1 MINFKRILTTVLLC
15 IFIFTF
21 YISEAKSNN
30 LNNSE
35 IKSNKISTFIPD
47 NNELLFY
54 SNYKNNQINK
64 FIKQKF
70 SNKDIKK
77 INMIKNGLISYFGF
91 DIKDNL
97 NDLFDG
103 EFVLS
108 TFKKTNKKRE
118 VLIIF
123 KTKNEIDLNKILNIE
138 DNNYNENQ
146 LIEISRPKTKTL
158 NLITHIFQTNDN
170 FIICA
175 SNKDLIDESLRAINN
190 NKLTKTRE
198 QKFKYY
204 QTILN
209 NKKLF
214 LFTNKQFYDW
224 VNIRPFNFKNINYL
238 TQFYLKNNKLV
249 LNSFSLNNND
259 KFLNNNNLNIQEKD
273 GIILFANDIN
283 IYKDFLN
290 SAVKNQFYKELFKD
304 ISQIIKEKI
313 FIKINSNNWVIG
325 FKRPINNFSIDQL
338 TSLNDF
344 HQDKFKNNNYTYTI
358 YSKNNLKFL
367 DQKIIYNSE
376 RPIFVYESNNFTFLS
391 NDLSE
396 LLNASDPLILD
407 NILQAKTSEFILDD
421 NLIIR
426 DFNNRIYDDFL
437 NIFDS
442 LNYFTA
448 DGLSLSLDTLE
459 SKTIQKIPETIPSIQ
474 LKTYIKFS

>member
-1 MINFKRILTTVLLC
+1 MINFKKILTTVLLC

-70 SNKDIKK
+70 SNNEIKK
-77 INMIKNGLISYFGF
+77 INMMKNGLISFFGF
-91 DIKDNL
+91 DMKDNL

-108 TFKKTNKKRE
+108 TFKKINKKRE
-118 VLIIF
+118 VLIIL
-123 KTKNEIDLNKILNIE
+123 KTKNEIDLNKILNIK
-138 DNNYNENQ
+138 DNNYNVNE
-146 LIEISRPKTKTL
+146 LIEISRPKTL
-158 NLITHIFQTNDN
+158 NLITHIIQTNDN

-198 QKFKYY
+198 EKFKYY

-214 LFTNKQFYDW
+214 LFTNKQFYDL

-238 TQFYLKNNKLV
+238 TQFYLENNKLV

-259 KFLNNNNLNIQEKD
+259 EFLNNNNLNIQEKD

-313 FIKINSNNWVIG
+313 FIKIKSNNWVIG

-358 YSKNNLKFL
+358 FSKNNLKFL
-367 DQKIIYNSE
+367 DQKIIYKSE

>member
-108 TFKKTNKKRE
+108 TFKKINKKRE
-118 VLIIF
+118 VLIIL
-123 KTKNEIDLNKILNIE
+123 KTKNEIDLNKILNIK
-138 DNNYNENQ
+138 DNNYNVNE
-146 LIEISRPKTKTL
+146 LIEISRPKTL
-158 NLITHIFQTNDN
+158 NLITHIIQTNDN

-214 LFTNKQFYDW
+214 LFTNKQFYDY

-273 GIILFANDIN
+273 GIILFSNDIN

-313 FIKINSNNWVIG
+313 FIKIKSNNWVIG

>member
-1 MINFKRILTTVLLC
+1 MINFKKILTTVLLC

-70 SNKDIKK
+70 SNKEIKK
-77 INMIKNGLISYFGF
+77 INMIKNGLISFFGF

-108 TFKKTNKKRE
+108 TFKKINKKRE
-118 VLIIF
+118 VLIIL
-123 KTKNEIDLNKILNIE
+123 KTKNEIDLNKILNIK
-138 DNNYNENQ
+138 DNNYNVNE
-146 LIEISRPKTKTL
+146 LIEISRPKTL
-158 NLITHIFQTNDN
+158 NLITHIIQTNDN

-238 TQFYLKNNKLV
+238 TQFYLENNKLV

-259 KFLNNNNLNIQEKD
+259 NFLNNNNLNMQEKD

-313 FIKINSNNWVIG
+313 FIKIKSNNWVIG

-358 YSKNNLKFL
+358 FSKNNLKFL
-367 DQKIIYNSE
+367 DQKIIYKSE

>member
-108 TFKKTNKKRE
+108 TFKKINKKRE
-118 VLIIF
+118 VLIIL
-123 KTKNEIDLNKILNIE
+123 KTKNEIDLNKILNIK
-138 DNNYNENQ
+138 DNNYNVNE
-146 LIEISRPKTKTL
+146 LIEISRTKTL
-158 NLITHIFQTNDN
+158 NLITHIIQTNDN

-313 FIKINSNNWVIG
+313 FIKIKSNNWVIG

>member
-1 MINFKRILTTVLLC
+1 MINFKKILTTVLLC

-108 TFKKTNKKRE
+108 TFKKINKKRE
-118 VLIIF
+118 VLIIL
-123 KTKNEIDLNKILNIE
+123 KTKNEIDLNKILNIK
-138 DNNYNENQ
+138 DNNYNVNE
-146 LIEISRPKTKTL
+146 LIEISRPKTL
-158 NLITHIFQTNDN
+158 NLITHIIQTNDN

-214 LFTNKQFYDW
+214 LFTNKQFYDF

-313 FIKINSNNWVIG
+313 FIKIKSNNWVIG

-358 YSKNNLKFL
+358 FSKNNLKFL
-367 DQKIIYNSE
+367 DQKIIYKSE

>member
-1 MINFKRILTTVLLC
+1 MINFKRILTTVILC

-35 IKSNKISTFIPD
+35 IKTNKISKFIPD

-64 FIKQKF
+64 FIKEKL
-70 SNKDIKK
+70 SNNEIKK
-77 INMIKNGLISYFGF
+77 IKMIKDGLISFLGF
-91 DIKDNL
+91 DIKGNL

-118 VLIIF
+118 ILIIF
-123 KTKNEIDLNKILNIE
+123 KSKSENDLNKILNIE
-138 DNNYNENQ
+138 DIDYKKNQ
-146 LIEISRPKTKTL
+146 LIEISRPKTL
-158 NLITHIFQTNDN
+158 NLITHIIQTNDK

-175 SNKDLIDESLRAINN
+175 SNKDLIDESLKAINN
-190 NKLTKTRE
+190 NKLAKIRE
-198 QKFKYY
+198 EKFKYY

-214 LFTNKQFYDW
+214 LFTNKQFYDL
-224 VNIRPFNFKNINYL
+224 VNIRPFDFKNINYL
-238 TQFYLKNNKLV
+238 TQFNLEKNKLV

-259 KFLNNNNLNIQEKD
+259 KFFNKNNLNTQEKD
-273 GIILFANDIN
+273 DIVVFADDIN
-283 IYKDFLN
+283 IYEDFLN
-290 SAVKNQFYKELFKD
+290 SSFKTQFYKELFKD

-313 FIKINSNNWVIG
+313 FIKINTNNWVIG

-344 HQDKFKNNNYTYTI
+344 HPDKFKNNNYTYTI
-358 YSKNNLKFL
+358 FSKNNLKFL
-367 DQKIIYNSE
+367 DQKIIYKSE
-376 RPIFVYESNNFTFLS
+376 RPIFVYESNNLTFLS

-396 LLNASDPLILD
+396 LLNTLDPLILD
-407 NILQAKTSEFILDD
+407 NILQAETSDLIFDD
-421 NLIIR
+421 KLIIR
-426 DFNNRIYDDFL
+426 DFNNSRYDDFL

-459 SKTIQKIPETIPSIQ
+459 SKTTQKIPETTPSIQ
-474 LKTYIKFS
+474 LKTYINFS

>member
-108 TFKKTNKKRE
+108 TFKKINKKRE
-118 VLIIF
+118 VLIIL
-123 KTKNEIDLNKILNIE
+123 KTKNEIDLNKILNIK
-138 DNNYNENQ
+138 DNNYNVNE
-146 LIEISRPKTKTL
+146 LIEISRPKTL
-158 NLITHIFQTNDN
+158 NLITHIIQTNDN

-313 FIKINSNNWVIG
+313 FIKIKSNNWVIG

-396 LLNASDPLILD
+396 LLNTSDPLILD

>member
-1 MINFKRILTTVLLC
+1 MIIFKKILTTVLLC

-35 IKSNKISTFIPD
+35 IKINKISKFIPD

-54 SNYKNNQINK
+54 SDYKYNQINK

-70 SNKDIKK
+70 SNNEIKK
-77 INMIKNGLISYFGF
+77 INMMKNGLISFFGF
-91 DIKDNL
+91 DIKGNF

-108 TFKKTNKKRE
+108 TFKKINKKRE
-118 VLIIF
+118 LLIIF

-138 DNNYNENQ
+138 DNNYNVNQ
-146 LIEISRPKTKTL
+146 LIEISRPNTL
-158 NLITHIFQTNDN
+158 NLITHIIQTNDN
-170 FIICA
+170 YIICA
-175 SNKDLIDESLRAINN
+175 TNKDLIDESLRAINN
-190 NKLTKTRE
+190 NKVTKIRE
-198 QKFKYY
+198 EKFKHY

-214 LFTNKQFYDW
+214 LFTNKQFYDL
-224 VNIRPFNFKNINYL
+224 VNIRSFSLENINYL
-238 TQFYLKNNKLV
+238 TQFDFENNKLV
-249 LNSFSLNNND
+249 LNSSSLNNND
-259 KFLNNNNLNIQEKD
+259 KFLNKSNFNTLDKD
-273 GIILFANDIN
+273 DIILFSNDIN

-290 SAVKNQFYKELFKD
+290 ISVGNQFYKELFKD

-313 FIKINSNNWVIG
+313 FIKIKTNNWVIG

-344 HQDKFKNNNYTYTI
+344 HQDKFKNSNYTYTI
-358 YSKNNLKFL
+358 FSKNNLKFL
-367 DQKIIYNSE
+367 DQEIIYKSE
-376 RPIFVYESNNFTFLS
+376 QPIFVYESNNFTFLS

-396 LLNASDPLILD
+396 LLNTLDPLILD
-407 NILQAKTSEFILDD
+407 NIIKEETSNLILDD
-421 NLIIR
+421 KLFIR
-426 DFNNRIYDDFL
+426 NFNNRRYDDFL

-442 LNYFTA
+442 LNYFTP
-448 DGLSLSLDTLE
+448 DGLSLSVDTLE
-459 SKTIQKIPETIPSIQ
+459 SKTIQKIPEIIPNIQ
-474 LKTYIKFS
+474 LKTYINLS

>member
-1 MINFKRILTTVLLC
+1 MINFKKILTTVLLC

-70 SNKDIKK
+70 SNKEIKK
-77 INMIKNGLISYFGF
+77 INMIKNGLISFFGF

-108 TFKKTNKKRE
+108 TFKKINKKRE
-118 VLIIF
+118 VLIIL
-123 KTKNEIDLNKILNIE
+123 KTKNEIDLNKILNIK
-138 DNNYNENQ
+138 DNNYNVNE
-146 LIEISRPKTKTL
+146 LIEISRPKTL
-158 NLITHIFQTNDN
+158 NLITHIIQTNDN

-190 NKLTKTRE
+190 NKLTKIRE
-198 QKFKYY
+198 EKFKYY

-238 TQFYLKNNKLV
+238 TQFYLENNKLV

-313 FIKINSNNWVIG
+313 FIKIKTNNWVIG

-396 LLNASDPLILD
+396 LLNTSDPLILD

>member
-97 NDLFDG
+97 NNLFDG

-108 TFKKTNKKRE
+108 TFKKINKKRE
-118 VLIIF
+118 VLIIL
-123 KTKNEIDLNKILNIE
+123 KTKNEIDLNKILNIK
-138 DNNYNENQ
+138 DNNYNVNE
-146 LIEISRPKTKTL
+146 LIEISRPKTL
-158 NLITHIFQTNDN
+158 NLITHIIQTNDN

-190 NKLTKTRE
+190 NKVTKIRE
-198 QKFKYY
+198 KKFKYY

-238 TQFYLKNNKLV
+238 TQFYLENNKLV

-313 FIKINSNNWVIG
+313 FIKIKSNNWVIG

>member
-1 MINFKRILTTVLLC
+1 MILFKKILTTVLLC

-35 IKSNKISTFIPD
+35 IKINKISKFIPD

-54 SNYKNNQINK
+54 SDYKYNQINK

-70 SNKDIKK
+70 SNNEIKK
-77 INMIKNGLISYFGF
+77 INMMKNGLISFFGF

-108 TFKKTNKKRE
+108 TFKKINKKRE
-118 VLIIF
+118 VLIIL
-123 KTKNEIDLNKILNIE
+123 KTKNEIDLNKILNIK
-138 DNNYNENQ
+138 DNNYNVNE
-146 LIEISRPKTKTL
+146 LIEISRTKTL
-158 NLITHIFQTNDN
+158 NLITHIIQTNDN

-214 LFTNKQFYDW
+214 LFTNKQFYDL
-224 VNIRPFNFKNINYL
+224 VNIRLFNLENINYL
-238 TQFYLKNNKLV
+238 TQFDFENNKLV
-249 LNSFSLNNND
+249 LNSSSLNNND
-259 KFLNNNNLNIQEKD
+259 KFLNKSNFNTLDKD
-273 GIILFANDIN
+273 DIILFSNDIN

-290 SAVKNQFYKELFKD
+290 ISVGNQFYKELFKD

-313 FIKINSNNWVIG
+313 FIKIKSNNWVIG

-367 DQKIIYNSE
+367 DKKIIYNSE

>member
-70 SNKDIKK
+70 SNKEIKK

-108 TFKKTNKKRE
+108 TFKKINKKRE
-118 VLIIF
+118 VLIIL
-123 KTKNEIDLNKILNIE
+123 KTKNEIDLNKILNIK
-138 DNNYNENQ
+138 DNNYNVNE
-146 LIEISRPKTKTL
+146 LIEISRPKTL
-158 NLITHIFQTNDN
+158 NLITHIIQTNDN

-214 LFTNKQFYDW
+214 LFTNKQFYDF

-313 FIKINSNNWVIG
+313 FIKIKSNNWVIG

>member
-108 TFKKTNKKRE
+108 TFKKINKKRE

-146 LIEISRPKTKTL
+146 LIEISRPNTL
-158 NLITHIFQTNDN
+158 NLITHIIQTNDN
-170 FIICA
+170 YIICA
-175 SNKDLIDESLRAINN
+175 TNKDLIDESLRAINN
-190 NKLTKTRE
+190 KKVTKIRE
-198 QKFKYY
+198 EKFKHY

-214 LFTNKQFYDW
+214 LFTNKQFYDL
-224 VNIRPFNFKNINYL
+224 VNIRSFNLENINYL
-238 TQFYLKNNKLV
+238 TQFDFENNKLV
-249 LNSFSLNNND
+249 LNSSSLNNND
-259 KFLNNNNLNIQEKD
+259 KFLKTNNLNTQEKD
-273 GIILFANDIN
+273 DIMLFANDIN

-313 FIKINSNNWVIG
+313 FIKIKSNNWVIG

-459 SKTIQKIPETIPSIQ
+459 SKTIQKIPETIPNIQ
-474 LKTYIKFS
+474 LKTYINLS

>member
-70 SNKDIKK
+70 SNKEIKK

-108 TFKKTNKKRE
+108 TFKKINKKRE
-118 VLIIF
+118 VLIIL
-123 KTKNEIDLNKILNIE
+123 KTKNEIDLNKILNIK
-138 DNNYNENQ
+138 DNNYNVNE
-146 LIEISRPKTKTL
+146 LIEISRPKTL
-158 NLITHIFQTNDN
+158 NLITHIIQTNDN

-313 FIKINSNNWVIG
+313 FIKIKSNNWVIG

>member
-108 TFKKTNKKRE
+108 TYKKINKKRE
-118 VLIIF
+118 VLIIL
-123 KTKNEIDLNKILNIE
+123 KTKNEIDLNKILNIK
-138 DNNYNENQ
+138 DNNYNVNE
-146 LIEISRPKTKTL
+146 LIEISRPKTL
-158 NLITHIFQTNDN
+158 NLITHIIQTNDN

-238 TQFYLKNNKLV
+238 TQFYLENNKLV

-273 GIILFANDIN
+273 GIILFANDIY

-313 FIKINSNNWVIG
+313 FIKIKSNNWVIG

>member
-108 TFKKTNKKRE
+108 TFKKINKKRE
-118 VLIIF
+118 VLIIL
-123 KTKNEIDLNKILNIE
+123 KTKNEIDLNKILNIK
-138 DNNYNENQ
+138 DNNYNVNE
-146 LIEISRPKTKTL
+146 LIEISRPKTL
-158 NLITHIFQTNDN
+158 NLITHIIQTNDN

-214 LFTNKQFYDW
+214 LFTNKQFYDF

-313 FIKINSNNWVIG
+313 FIKIKSNNWVIG

>member
-1 MINFKRILTTVLLC
+1 MINFKKILTTVLLC

-70 SNKDIKK
+70 SNKEIKK

-108 TFKKTNKKRE
+108 TFKKINKKRE
-118 VLIIF
+118 VLIIL
-123 KTKNEIDLNKILNIE
+123 KTKNEIDLNKILNIK
-138 DNNYNENQ
+138 DNNYNVNE
-146 LIEISRPKTKTL
+146 LIEISRPKTL
-158 NLITHIFQTNDN
+158 NLITHIIQTNDN

-214 LFTNKQFYDW
+214 LFTNKQFYDL

-238 TQFYLKNNKLV
+238 TQFYLENNKLV

-313 FIKINSNNWVIG
+313 FIKIKSNNWVIG

-358 YSKNNLKFL
+358 FSKNNLKFL
-367 DQKIIYNSE
+367 DQKIIYKSE

-396 LLNASDPLILD
+396 LLNTSDPLILD

>member
-108 TFKKTNKKRE
+108 TFKKINKKRE
-118 VLIIF
+118 VLIIL
-123 KTKNEIDLNKILNIE
+123 KTKNEIDLNKILNIK
-138 DNNYNENQ
+138 DNNYNVNE
-146 LIEISRPKTKTL
+146 LIEISRPKTL
-158 NLITHIFQTNDN
+158 NLITHIIQTNDN

-214 LFTNKQFYDW
+214 LFTNKQFYDL

-238 TQFYLKNNKLV
+238 TQFYLENNKLV

-313 FIKINSNNWVIG
+313 FIKIKSNNWVIG

>member
-1 MINFKRILTTVLLC
+1 MINFKKILTTVLLC

-70 SNKDIKK
+70 SNKEIKK

-108 TFKKTNKKRE
+108 TFKKINKKRE
-118 VLIIF
+118 VLIIL
-123 KTKNEIDLNKILNIE
+123 KTKNEIDLNKILNIK
-138 DNNYNENQ
+138 DNNYNVNE
-146 LIEISRPKTKTL
+146 LIEISRPKTL
-158 NLITHIFQTNDN
+158 NLITHIIQTNDN

-214 LFTNKQFYDW
+214 LFTNKQFYDL

-313 FIKINSNNWVIG
+313 FIKIKSNNWVIG

-358 YSKNNLKFL
+358 FSKNNLKFL
-367 DQKIIYNSE
+367 DQKIIYKSE

-396 LLNASDPLILD
+396 LLNTSDPLILD

>member
-70 SNKDIKK
+70 SNKEIKK
-77 INMIKNGLISYFGF
+77 INMIKNGLISFFGF

-108 TFKKTNKKRE
+108 TFKKINKKRE
-118 VLIIF
+118 VLIIL
-123 KTKNEIDLNKILNIE
+123 KTKNEIDLNKILNIK
-138 DNNYNENQ
+138 DNNYNVNE
-146 LIEISRPKTKTL
+146 LIEISRPKTL
-158 NLITHIFQTNDN
+158 NLITHIIQTNDN

-313 FIKINSNNWVIG
+313 FIKIKSNNWVIG

>member
-1 MINFKRILTTVLLC
+1 MINFKKILTTVLLC

-35 IKSNKISTFIPD
+35 IKTNKISKFIPD

-70 SNKDIKK
+70 SNNEIKK
-77 INMIKNGLISYFGF
+77 INMMKNGLISFFGF
-91 DIKDNL
+91 DIKGNL

-138 DNNYNENQ
+138 DNNYNVNQ
-146 LIEISRPKTKTL
+146 LIEISRPKTL
-158 NLITHIFQTNDN
+158 NLITHIIQTNDN

-190 NKLTKTRE
+190 NKVTKIRE
-198 QKFKYY
+198 EKFKYY

-214 LFTNKQFYDW
+214 LFTNKQFYDL

-238 TQFYLKNNKLV
+238 TQFYLENNKLV

-259 KFLNNNNLNIQEKD
+259 KFLNKNNLNIQEKD
-273 GIILFANDIN
+273 DIILFANDIN

-290 SAVKNQFYKELFKD
+290 SSVKNQFYKELFKD

-313 FIKINSNNWVIG
+313 FIKIKTNNWVIG

-358 YSKNNLKFL
+358 FSKNNLKFL
-367 DQKIIYNSE
+367 DQKIIYKSE

-396 LLNASDPLILD
+396 LLNTLDPLILD
-407 NILQAKTSEFILDD
+407 NILQAETSNLILDD
-421 NLIIR
+421 KLIIR

-459 SKTIQKIPETIPSIQ
+459 SKTTQKIPETIPSIQ
-474 LKTYIKFS
+474 LKTYINFS

>member
-108 TFKKTNKKRE
+108 TFKKINKKRE
-118 VLIIF
+118 VLIIL
-123 KTKNEIDLNKILNIE
+123 KTKNEIDLNKILNIK
-138 DNNYNENQ
+138 DNNYNVNE
-146 LIEISRPKTKTL
+146 LIEISRPKTL
-158 NLITHIFQTNDN
+158 NLITHIIQTNDN

-313 FIKINSNNWVIG
+313 FIKINTNSWVIG

>member
-108 TFKKTNKKRE
+108 TFKKINKKRE
-118 VLIIF
+118 VLIIL
-123 KTKNEIDLNKILNIE
+123 KTKNEIDLNKILNIK
-138 DNNYNENQ
+138 DNNYNVNE
-146 LIEISRPKTKTL
+146 LIEISRPKTL
-158 NLITHIFQTNDN
+158 NLITHIIQTNDN

-313 FIKINSNNWVIG
+313 FIKIKSNNWVIG

>member
-70 SNKDIKK
+70 SNKEIKK

-108 TFKKTNKKRE
+108 TFKKINKKRE
-118 VLIIF
+118 VLIIL
-123 KTKNEIDLNKILNIE
+123 KTKNEIDLNKILNIK
-138 DNNYNENQ
+138 DNNYNVNE
-146 LIEISRPKTKTL
+146 LIEISRTKTL
-158 NLITHIFQTNDN
+158 NLITHIIQTNDN

-214 LFTNKQFYDW
+214 LFTNKQFYDF
-224 VNIRPFNFKNINYL
+224 VNIRPFIFKNINYL
-238 TQFYLKNNKLV
+238 TQFYLENNKLV

-259 KFLNNNNLNIQEKD
+259 KSLNKNNLITQEKD

-313 FIKINSNNWVIG
+313 FIKIKSNNWVIG

>member
-1 MINFKRILTTVLLC
+1 MINFKKILTTVLLC

-70 SNKDIKK
+70 SNKEIKK
-77 INMIKNGLISYFGF
+77 INMMKNGLISFFGF
-91 DIKDNL
+91 DIKDNF

-108 TFKKTNKKRE
+108 TFKKINKKRE
-118 VLIIF
+118 VLIIL
-123 KTKNEIDLNKILNIE
+123 KTKNEIDLNKILNIK
-138 DNNYNENQ
+138 DNNYNVNE
-146 LIEISRPKTKTL
+146 LIEISRPKTL
-158 NLITHIFQTNDN
+158 NLITHIIQTNDN

-214 LFTNKQFYDW
+214 LFTNKQFYDL

-259 KFLNNNNLNIQEKD
+259 KFLNNNNLNTQEKD
-273 GIILFANDIN
+273 DIILFANDIN

-313 FIKINSNNWVIG
+313 FIKIKSNNWVIG

-367 DQKIIYNSE
+367 DQKIIYKSE

>member
-70 SNKDIKK
+70 SNNEIKK
-77 INMIKNGLISYFGF
+77 INMMTNGLISFFGF

-108 TFKKTNKKRE
+108 TFKKINKKRE
-118 VLIIF
+118 VLIIL
-123 KTKNEIDLNKILNIE
+123 KTKNEIDLNKILNIK
-138 DNNYNENQ
+138 DNNYNVNE
-146 LIEISRPKTKTL
+146 LIEISRPKTL
-158 NLITHIFQTNDN
+158 NLITHIIQTNDN

-204 QTILN
+204 QTIIN

-313 FIKINSNNWVIG
+313 FIKIKSNNWVIG

>member
-108 TFKKTNKKRE
+108 TFKKINKKRE
-118 VLIIF
+118 VLIIL
-123 KTKNEIDLNKILNIE
+123 KTKNEIDLNKILNIK
-138 DNNYNENQ
+138 DNNYNVNE
-146 LIEISRPKTKTL
+146 LIEISRPKTL
-158 NLITHIFQTNDN
+158 NLITHIIQTNDN

-198 QKFKYY
+198 EKFKYY

-313 FIKINSNNWVIG
+313 FIKIKSNNWVIG

>member
-108 TFKKTNKKRE
+108 TFKKINKKRE
-118 VLIIF
+118 VLIIL
-123 KTKNEIDLNKILNIE
+123 KTKNEIDLNKILNIK
-138 DNNYNENQ
+138 DNNYNVNE
-146 LIEISRPKTKTL
+146 LIEISRPKTL
-158 NLITHIFQTNDN
+158 NLITHIIQTNDN

-259 KFLNNNNLNIQEKD
+259 KFLNNNNFNIQEKD

-313 FIKINSNNWVIG
+313 FIKIKSNNWVIG

>member
-1 MINFKRILTTVLLC
+1 MINFKKILTTVLLC

-70 SNKDIKK
+70 SNNEIKK
-77 INMIKNGLISYFGF
+77 INMMKNGLISFFGF
-91 DIKDNL
+91 DIKGNL

-108 TFKKTNKKRE
+108 TFKKINKKRE
-118 VLIIF
+118 VLIIL
-123 KTKNEIDLNKILNIE
+123 KTKNEIDLNKILNIK
-138 DNNYNENQ
+138 DNNYNVNE
-146 LIEISRPKTKTL
+146 LIEISRPKTL
-158 NLITHIFQTNDN
+158 NLITHIIQTNDN

-198 QKFKYY
+198 EKFKYY

-214 LFTNKQFYDW
+214 LFTNKQFYDL
-224 VNIRPFNFKNINYL
+224 VNIRPFNLENINYL
-238 TQFYLKNNKLV
+238 TQFDFENNKLV

-259 KFLNNNNLNIQEKD
+259 KFLNKSNFNTLDKD
-273 GIILFANDIN
+273 DIILFSNDIN

-290 SAVKNQFYKELFKD
+290 SSVGNQFYKELFKD

-313 FIKINSNNWVIG
+313 FIKIKSNNWVIG

-358 YSKNNLKFL
+358 FSKNNLKFL

>member
-1 MINFKRILTTVLLC
+1 MINFKKILTTVLLC

-35 IKSNKISTFIPD
+35 IKTNKISKFIPD

-108 TFKKTNKKRE
+108 TYKKINKKRE
-118 VLIIF
+118 VLIIL
-123 KTKNEIDLNKILNIE
+123 KTKNEIDLNKILNIK
-138 DNNYNENQ
+138 DNNYNVNE
-146 LIEISRPKTKTL
+146 LIEISRPKTL
-158 NLITHIFQTNDN
+158 NLITHIIQTNDN

-313 FIKINSNNWVIG
+313 FIKIKSNNWVIG
-325 FKRPINNFSIDQL
+325 FKRPINNFSINQL
-338 TSLNDF
+338 TSLNSF
-344 HQDKFKNNNYTYTI
+344 HQDKFEHENNIYTI
-358 YSKNNLKFL
+358 FSKNYLEFS
-367 DQKIIYNSE
+367 DQKTIYRSE
-376 RPIFVYESNNFTFLS
+376 RPIIVYESDNVTFLS

-396 LLNASDPLILD
+396 LLNTLNTLNLESIT
-407 NILQAKTSEFILDD
+407 KTESYNSIIDD
-421 NLIIR
+421 KLIIKN
-426 DFNNRIYDDFL
+426 FNNQIYQNFL
-437 NIFDS
+437 DIFNL
-442 LNYFTA
+442 LNYFTT
-448 DGLSLSLDTLE
+448 DDLSLKLYSLE
-459 SKTIQKIPETIPSIQ
+459 SKTTLKIPEILPRIE
-474 LKTYIKFS
+474 LKTYINLS

>member
-108 TFKKTNKKRE
+108 TFKKINKKRE
-118 VLIIF
+118 VLIIL

-138 DNNYNENQ
+138 DNNYNVNE
-146 LIEISRPKTKTL
+146 LIEISRPKTL
-158 NLITHIFQTNDN
+158 NLITHIIQTNDN

-238 TQFYLKNNKLV
+238 TQFYLENNKLV

-313 FIKINSNNWVIG
+313 FIKIKSNNWVIG

-396 LLNASDPLILD
+396 LLNTLDPLILD
-407 NILQAKTSEFILDD
+407 NILQAETSNLILDD
-421 NLIIR
+421 KLIIR
-426 DFNNRIYDDFL
+426 DFNNRRYDDFL